1 MTQLVLIA
9 AVARNGMIGKDGGM
23 PWHLPADLQHFKR
36 LTLGHPILMGRRTW
50 DSLGRPLPGRRSI
63 VISRQPGWQA
73 AGAEHAESLAAALQR
88 VSDDVSNDAL
98 AFVIGGAQLY
108 AQALPLADRLE
119 LTEIDHDF
127 DGDTRFPDWDRSRF
141 TETARES
148 HVAPEGWAYHFVT
161 YTATTA
167 STD

>member
-50 DSLGRPLPGRRSI
+50 DALGRPLPGRRNI
-63 VISRQPGWQA
+63 VISRQPDWQA
-73 AGAEHAESLAAALQR
+73 AGAEHAHSLPAALQLVR
-88 VSDDVSNDAL
+88 DDAL
-98 AFVIGGAQLY
+98 AFIIGGAQLY
-108 AQALPLADRLE
+108 AQALPQADRLE
-119 LTEIDHDF
+119 LTEIDLSF
-127 DGDTRFPDWDRSRF
+127 DGDTRFPEWDRNRF
-141 TETARES
+141 TETARDS

-161 YTATTA
+161 YTAKA
-167 STD
+167 SSPR